1 MVRLLKPATL
11 SEAFELSQWQEQS
24 IRIQNKSSKEHTRSL
39 GENRFGITRSTTT
52 SIGTN
57 SYKVPANNTFKHPK
71 LRNSPGD
78 TREPKKISLQEMQYR
93 RNNGLCFK
101 CGEKYGI
108 GHQCKVGYSNCMTLE
123 EKDNAAFEDAF
134 GEQDEQ
140 TGNPGQAMD
149 MSLHAL
155 SEALKRKTITLTG
168 ILDGEEVLI
177 LVDTGS
183 SDSYISSELVI
194 GMDISYQWV
203 DL

>member
-1 MVRLLKPATL
+1 M
-11 SEAFELSQWQEQS
+11 E
-24 IRIQNKSSKEHTRSL
+24 
-39 GENRFGITRSTTT
+39 
-52 SIGTN
+52 
-57 SYKVPANNTFKHPK
+57 
-71 LRNSPGD
+71 
-78 TREPKKISLQEMQYR
+78 
-93 RNNGLCFK
+93 
-101 CGEKYGI
+101 
-108 GHQCKVGYSNCMTLE
+108 
-123 EKDNAAFEDAF
+123 
-134 GEQDEQ
+134 
-140 TGNPGQAMD
+140 